1 MSTLTKE
8 NKISILESLLGL
20 LVQVNPPEL
29 VEQYTTGWDLYE
41 NTKVWLE
48 ELKSDDY
55 IEAFGFGLIDVFDY
69 AEKEMED
76 ENGDGY
82 EITREEAVQILER
95 MNSKADVSIG
105 ISWETLEYFIQ
116 EFLDNKTINI

>member
-8 NKISILESLLGL
+8 NKIAILEALLGL

-29 VEQYTTGWDLYE
+29 VEEATTGWDLYQ
-41 NTKVWLE
+41 NTKTWLE
-48 ELKSDDY
+48 ELKSDDE
-55 IEAFGFGLIDVFDY
+55 IEAFGFGLIDVFEY
-69 AEKEMED
+69 AENEMED

-116 EFLDNKTINI
+116 EFIDNKMINI